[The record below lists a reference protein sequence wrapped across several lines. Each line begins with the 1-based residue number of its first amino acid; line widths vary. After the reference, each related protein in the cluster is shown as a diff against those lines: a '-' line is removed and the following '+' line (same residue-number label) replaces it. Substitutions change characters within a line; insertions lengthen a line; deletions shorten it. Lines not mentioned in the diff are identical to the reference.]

1 MREVLMDNKK
11 PLRAKL
17 MNGSL
22 RCPICKAQLAKVYYG
37 GFGMGIEIKCKCGRP
52 VFLEVRKQN

>member
-1 MREVLMDNKK
+1 MDNKK